1 MKERIQKAW
10 DFYRTLFLGNTRTE
24 SDLEKMAEVF
34 IQNIEEFDGNYK
46 LEIEGIAEG
55 SGVDVWKIVCLNART
70 EIMLSSPKTNR
81 GSSDG
86 PNECTSIFCPTEGI
100 LAQNWDWDKTLE
112 PLMFVQKII
121 RPDGHQLIQLTEPG
135 ILGKI
140 GMNSAG
146 VGVCL
151 NILAAG
157 LPGYHIGGVPVHI
170 LLRSVLDSISFD
182 DALTRIGRASKGTM
196 SHMFVAS
203 KCGGWKMCEI
213 AGQKWE
219 MIDSCIP
226 LHTNHYLGCDA
237 LATMK
242 TGSASSYHR
251 FTRASD
257 IIGGWENASPESSI
271 SRVKTLLLDGK
282 DEKFPICRP
291 YGPQLFDGV
300 HNMDVGTLTSM
311 VCGDEMFVHLQL
323 RLPKFVYFYRFSI

>member
-1 MKERIQKAW
+1 
-10 DFYRTLFLGNTRTE
+10 
-24 SDLEKMAEVF
+24 
-34 IQNIEEFDGNYK
+34 
-46 LEIEGIAEG
+46 
-55 SGVDVWKIVCLNART
+55 
-70 EIMLSSPKTNR
+70 
-81 GSSDG
+81 
-86 PNECTSIFCPTEGI
+86 
-100 LAQNWDWDKTLE
+100 
-112 PLMFVQKII
+112 
-121 RPDGHQLIQLTEPG
+121 
-135 ILGKI
+135 
-140 GMNSAG
+140 
-146 VGVCL
+146 
-151 NILAAG
+151 
-157 LPGYHIGGVPVHI
+157 
-170 LLRSVLDSISFD
+170 
-182 DALTRIGRASKGTM
+182 
-196 SHMFVAS
+196 
-203 KCGGWKMCEI
+203 MCEI

-257 IIGGWENASPESSI
+257 IIGGWENASPGMFRHLRYHLNTILLSTDLNCMTAAKESSI